1 MIKLVVLYGHP
12 DDPAAFDDYYES
24 THLPLA
30 DKMPYVRRAEIAKAL
45 PGPDGS
51 RPPFYRVTEVYYDS
65 LEDLQASNES
75 PEGEAT
81 RADVENYATGGV
93 TIFVADVL
101 DRQAPGGR

>member
-12 DDPAAFDDYYES
+12 DDPAAFEEYYVS
-24 THLPLA
+24 RHFPLA
-30 DKMPYVRRAEIAKAL
+30 DKMPYVRRAEMAKAL

-51 RPPFYRVTEVYYDS
+51 PPPFYRVAEVYYDS

-81 RADVENYATGGV
+81 RADLESFATGGV
-93 TIFVADVL
+93 TVFAAEVL
-101 DRQAPGGR
+101 DRQEA